1 MNPLAALAGLAGLA
15 RLAAEALPTTTGGSP
30 SYPSTVYLLRP
41 EDYAHPAHVAQV
53 RAEAESRGGRWAVIG
68 ADWKPLG
75 FFPTAERARY
85 VLQGAGFK
93 GPQTRGLYS
102 TWRR

>member
-15 RLAAEALPTTTGGSP
+15 RLAEAAMTPVAP
-30 SYPSTVYLLRP
+30 SAMPSVVYLLRP
-41 EDYAHPAHVAQV
+41 EDFAHPARQDEARAQ
-53 RAEAESRGGRWAVIG
+53 AETRGGRWAVIG
-68 ADWKPLG
+68 PDWKPLG

>member
-15 RLAAEALPTTTGGSP
+15 RLAAEALPATTSAP
-30 SYPSTVYLLRP
+30 SFPSVVYLLRP
-41 EDYAHPAHVAQV
+41 EDYAHPSKVAEV
-53 RAEAESRGGRWAVIG
+53 RAQAESRGGRWAVIG
-68 ADWKPLG
+68 ADWQPLG

-85 VLQGAGFK
+85 ILKGAGFN

-102 TWRR
+102 RWTR